1 MAADLPECR
10 SRVVRAVPPKA
21 LLPFRVAC
29 GIAYHG
35 ASCAALETCVSPSF
49 AIQFLLWMLI
59 AASLIAVVSAR
70 LRIPYTVAL
79 VLGGIALGSI
89 HLATVQEFI
98 RQKPEWLTPDVGLVI
113 FLPAL
118 LFEGSLKFQIRRLR
132 ENSVPILLL
141 AIVGV
146 IASTLITGYAVH
158 WSLGFPLLVA
168 LLFGAITAATD
179 PISVLAIFR
188 SMTVSKRLS
197 TIVEG
202 ESLFNDGTAAVLY
215 TILLAAIATS
225 HLSVW
230 AGVRDFSVDVLGGVA
245 VGLGM
250 GYLFSKITERI
261 DEPQIEITLTT
272 ILAYSSYLIAQ
283 WMHLSGVIATVAA
296 GLMIGNFGARFGMS
310 PRTRV
315 ALWSFW
321 EYVSFAINSVL
332 FLLIGLQVHVGEL
345 ISDWRPIL
353 LTIAIVIFARMVAI
367 YGLVPISNRF
377 ADKIPL
383 RWQHLMVWGGLRGA
397 LSLALALSLARD
409 FPYRNQILA
418 MTFGVVAFT
427 IVGQGLTIKPLIRAL
442 GLGTAE
448 EGEYS
453 RVRVR
458 QIAVSSAL
466 SELNRLFESQMV
478 SSPVYHDL
486 QKKLNSTLDEI
497 SSQIQRIY
505 SKDTT
510 IAAGELHLA
519 RSRLIAAQKSSIE
532 EALHQG
538 LLSDATAAA
547 MLDEADRDLD
557 HLLADDGADE
567 PGSRDAAG
575 TPRTS

>member
-1 MAADLPECR
+1 M
-10 SRVVRAVPPKA
+10 
-21 LLPFRVAC
+21 
-29 GIAYHG
+29 
-35 ASCAALETCVSPSF
+35 SPSF

-118 LFEGSLKFQIRRLR
+118 LFEGSLKFQVRHLR
-132 ENSVPILLL
+132 ENSVPILIL
-141 AIVGV
+141 AVLGV

-158 WSLGFPLLVA
+158 WTLGLPLLVA
-168 LLFGAITAATD
+168 LLFGAIVAATD

-188 SMTVSKRLS
+188 DMTVSKRLS
-197 TIVEG
+197 SIVEG

-215 TILLAAIATS
+215 TILLVAVATN

-230 AGVRDFSVDVLGGVA
+230 TGLRDFAVDVLGGVA
-245 VGLGM
+245 VGLGL

-283 WMHLSGVIATVAA
+283 WLHLSGVIATVAA

-321 EYVSFAINSVL
+321 EYVSFVINSIL
-332 FLLIGLQVHVGEL
+332 FLLIGLQVHVAEL

-353 LTIAIVIFARMVAI
+353 LTIAVVIFARMVAV
-367 YGLVPISNRF
+367 YGLVPISNRLT
-377 ADKIPL
+377 DKIPL
-383 RWQHLMVWGGLRGA
+383 RWQHVMVWGGLRGA
-397 LSLALALSLARD
+397 LSLALALSLPRD
-409 FPYRNQILA
+409 FPYRGQILA

-427 IVGQGLTIKPLIRAL
+427 IVGQGLTMKPLIRAL
-442 GLGTAE
+442 GLGTAK

-466 SELNRLFESQMV
+466 SELNQLFKNQMV

-486 QKKLNSTLDEI
+486 QEKLNSTLEQINSEI
-497 SSQIQRIY
+497 QSIY
-505 SKDTT
+505 SNDAT

-519 RSRLIAAQKSSIE
+519 RSRIIAAQKSSIE

-538 LLSDATAAA
+538 VISEATAAA
-547 MLDEADRDLD
+547 MLDQADRHLD
-557 HLLADDGADE
+557 QLMARGGEED
-567 PGSRDAAG
+567 
-575 TPRTS
+575 